1 MGDYMTDDNEKM
13 TLKEV
18 RDNAKDKLKGICG
31 VYKVCDG
38 QPGRLCMGQKY
49 GEPIGMGGA
58 GKGLGFWANTKAL
71 DEIKLIPRLI
81 APHFEPE
88 MKTTIFGEDISFPI
102 LSSSLSGVKASMG
115 GLISEF
121 EFACSVLSGA
131 RDSGTLG
138 LIGNTAI
145 DGEELTGIKAVEN
158 VGCGIPIFKPQSN
171 QRLLE
176 LIIMAEK
183 ANATAVGVD
192 VDGCGSTVWE
202 KWGKPV
208 YKKSAP
214 DLKELVYSTDLPFIV
229 KGIMCVEDALEVMD
243 LGIAGIDVSNHGG
256 RVLDSTQGV
265 AEVLPDIV
273 KAVKGKVTITAGGGV
288 RTGFDVLKM
297 IALGA
302 DGVLIGRDMVRAALG
317 GEAQG
322 VKLHFDYL
330 KSDLRRAM
338 LLANCKNIDDIDGRI
353 IIRPEV

>member
-1 MGDYMTDDNEKM
+1 MSEDDDLKL

-18 RDNAKDKLKGICG
+18 RHHAQDKLKGICG
-31 VYKVCDG
+31 VYKICDG
-38 QPGRLCMGQKY
+38 GAKKLCQGQKY

-58 GKGLGFWANTKAL
+58 GKGLSFAANVQAL
-71 DEIKLIPRLI
+71 DDIKLKPRLI
-81 APHFEPE
+81 TEHFEPD
-88 MKTTIFGEDISFPI
+88 MKTSIFGQEISFPI
-102 LSSSLSGVKASMG
+102 MPSSLSGVKPSMG
-115 GLISEF
+115 GSMSEF
-121 EFACSVLSGA
+121 EFATSILHGA
-131 RDSGTLG
+131 KDAGTIG
-138 LIGNTAI
+138 LIGNTPV

-158 VGCGIPIFKPQSN
+158 VGGGIPILKPQSN
-171 QRLLE
+171 HRLLE

-183 ANATAVGVD
+183 AGANAVGVD

-208 YKKSAP
+208 YKKSAS
-214 DLKELVYSTDLPFIV
+214 DLKELVDSTDLPFVV
-229 KGIMCVEDALEVMD
+229 KGIMCVEDAQEVAD

-273 KAVKGKVTITAGGGV
+273 KEVNGKITITAGGGV

-297 IALGA
+297 LALGA

-317 GEAQG
+317 GGSQG

-330 KSDLRRAM
+330 RSDLRRAM
-338 LLANCKNIDDIDGRI
+338 LLTNCKNIGDIDEKI
-353 IIRPEV
+353 LA

>member
-1 MGDYMTDDNEKM
+1 MTDDNKM

-18 RDNAKDKLKGICG
+18 RHHAQDKLKGICG
-31 VYKVCDG
+31 VYKICDG
-38 QPGRLCMGQKY
+38 GAKKLCQGQKY

-58 GKGLGFWANTKAL
+58 GKGLSFHANVKAL
-71 DEIKLIPRLI
+71 DDIKLIPRLI
-81 APHFEPE
+81 TPHFEPE
-88 MKTTIFGEDISFPI
+88 LKTKFCGMDISFPI
-102 LSSSLSGVKASMG
+102 LSSSLSGVRPSMG
-115 GLISEF
+115 GSISEF
-121 EFACSVLSGA
+121 DFACSVLSGA
-131 RDSGTLG
+131 RDAGSLG
-138 LIGNTAI
+138 FIGNTAV
-145 DGEELTGIKAVEN
+145 DGEELTGIRAVEN
-158 VGCGIPIFKPQSN
+158 VGCGIPILKPQSN

-183 ANATAVGVD
+183 AGANAVGVD

-208 YKKSAP
+208 YKKSAS
-214 DLKELVYSTDLPFIV
+214 DLKELVDSTDLPFVV
-229 KGIMCVEDALEVMD
+229 KGIMCVEDAQEVID

-273 KAVKGKVTITAGGGV
+273 KAVKGKVAITAGGGV

-297 IALGA
+297 LALGA

-317 GEAQG
+317 GGAQG
-322 VKLHFDYL
+322 VKVHFDYL
-330 KSDLRRAM
+330 RSDLRRAM
-338 LLANCKNIDDIDGRI
+338 LLTNCKSINDLDGRI

>member
-1 MGDYMTDDNEKM
+1 MAENEKINEM

-18 RDNAKDKLKGICG
+18 RHNAQDKLKGICG

-38 QPGRLCMGQKY
+38 GPKKLCMGQKY

-58 GKGLGFWANTKAL
+58 GKGLSFRANVQAL
-71 DEIKLIPRLI
+71 DRIKLIPRLI
-81 APHFEPE
+81 TPHFEPE
-88 MKTTIFGEDISFPI
+88 LKTSIFNHDISFPI

-115 GLISEF
+115 GSISEF
-121 EFACSVLSGA
+121 EFACSVLFGA

-138 LIGNTAI
+138 LIGNTAV
-145 DGEELTGIKAVEN
+145 DGEELTGIKAVKE
-158 VGCGIPIFKPQSN
+158 VGCGIPILKPQSN
-171 QRLLE
+171 QKLLK
-176 LIIMAEK
+176 LIKMAEK

-208 YKKSAP
+208 YKKSAS
-214 DLKELVYSTDLPFIV
+214 DLKELVDSTDLPFIV
-229 KGIMCVEDALEVMD
+229 KGIMCVADALEVMD

-256 RVLDSTQGV
+256 RVLDSTLGV
-265 AEVLPDIV
+265 AEVLPKIV
-273 KAVKGKVTITAGGGV
+273 KAINGKVAITSGGGV

-297 IALGA
+297 LALGA
-302 DGVLIGRDMVRAALG
+302 DGVLIGRDMVRAVLG
-317 GEAQG
+317 GGAQG

-338 LLANCKNIDDIDGRI
+338 LLTNCKNIDDIDERI
-353 IIRPEV
+353 LIRPEV